1 ADELL
6 HLSDQ
11 LRRLRGRAGGGRL
24 ASRSRRP
31 NGAGRRRIGVR
42 RAPGEAGTADAR
54 VAAMTRQGRLISEI
68 LDDVAEFR
76 TAQDIHAELRR
87 RGHRVGLTTVYR
99 HLGQLADTGEVD
111 SLRTPSGET
120 IYRRCTVPA
129 HHHHLIC
136 RECGKTL
143 EFEGPE
149 VERWAERVAKR
160 ARFRPLELQGLEIGR
175 AHV

>member
-1 ADELL
+1 
-6 HLSDQ
+6 
-11 LRRLRGRAGGGRL
+11 
-24 ASRSRRP
+24 
-31 NGAGRRRIGVR
+31 
-42 RAPGEAGTADAR
+42 
-54 VAAMTRQGRLISEI
+54 MTRQGRLISEI

-76 TAQDIHAELRR
+76 TAQDIYAELRR
-87 RGHRVGLTTVYR
+87 RGHGVGLTTVYR

-136 RECGKTL
+136 RQCGKTL

-160 ARFRPLELQGLEIGR
+160 ARFRDVSHTVEIFGTCEECVGR
-175 AHV
+175 AGRAATAPAERATR